1 MTATSK
7 DIQVVRDLAKQYAE
21 LAAKPIQAERR
32 RLWSAH
38 HSLKPTRPLILATYG
53 MWNVW
58 CREVFGDAAMTC
70 QDPFYRHHERML
82 RMQIFHDPIG
92 DDYILEPWVTQGA
105 SVQGGWGSMWGLK
118 EGRHDAPV
126 EGGAW
131 QFDPPIREWADAANL
146 RATPHTVDEVD
157 TARNVARLHEAVGDI
172 LPIDVPHAPCYHGF
186 GADISTFLARLRG
199 LEPLM
204 LDMYEHPRELHRTL
218 AFMRDGILANNQAA
232 EDAGHYSLTAASNQA
247 MPYAD
252 ELEWMRTMEVG
263 SAPRRSSR

>member
-1 MTATSK
+1 MKAKRK
-7 DIQVVRDLAKQYAE
+7 DLQVVRDLATQYAE
-21 LAAKPIQAERR
+21 LAAQPIQAERR

-38 HSLKPTRPLILATYG
+38 HSLKPTRPLVLATYG

-70 QDPFYRHHERML
+70 EDPFYRHHERML
-82 RMQIFHDPIG
+82 RMQIFHDTIG
-92 DDYILEPWVTQGA
+92 DDYILEPWLTQGA
-105 SVQGGWGSMWGLK
+105 SIQGNWGSMWGLV

-131 QFDPPIREWADAANL
+131 QFDPPIRTWADAAGL
-146 RATPHTVDEVD
+146 RATPHAVDEED
-157 TARNVARLHEAVGDI
+157 TARNVARLRDAVGDI

-204 LDMYEHPRELHRTL
+204 LDMYEHPQELHRTL

-232 EDAGHYSLTAASNQA
+232 
-247 MPYAD
+247 
-252 ELEWMRTMEVG
+252 RTR
-263 SAPRRSSR
+263 ATTR